1 MAKHDAQMDFSLSHR
16 MTAGG
21 LTADIPC
28 LWFEHIQGLVSKM
41 LVPSVYLLICLAA
54 SGLRWARRGL

>member
-1 MAKHDAQMDFSLSHR
+1 MDFSLSHR

-54 SGLRWARRGL
+54 PGLRWARRGL